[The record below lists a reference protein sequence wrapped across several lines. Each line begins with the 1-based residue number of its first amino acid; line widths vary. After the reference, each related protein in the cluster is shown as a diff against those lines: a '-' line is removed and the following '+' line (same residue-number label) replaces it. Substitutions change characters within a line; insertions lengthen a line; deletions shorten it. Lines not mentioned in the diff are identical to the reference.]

1 MKNLMLHVWHCMFPD
16 RRETSW
22 CLCLSPRR
30 RKVRAGFEAQSENGF
45 AAKVTGIRKP
55 PRAAEAPREGS
66 EGKWLQFQLPFR
78 KCHLCAPLGFLVLAT
93 KRDGVKHFA
102 HICVRLLHN
111 ACAELEN
118 WGTHPCLH
126 SLSLLNILPCTL
138 VWRGSLVGSLY
149 KNWYYKMMDSLKFH
163 SAQCMCSATDSIW
176 SLGLYV
182 VYVSFSLVAYQMP
195 YCPLSSSPGTQNL
208 LLH

>member
-1 MKNLMLHVWHCMFPD
+1 MSGTACSLTEERQAGVCVFPHEEEKLEQVLKPGVKID
-16 RRETSW
+16 
-22 CLCLSPRR
+22 
-30 RKVRAGFEAQSENGF
+30 F

-78 KCHLCAPLGFLVLAT
+78 KCHLCAPFLVLAT

-118 WGTHPCLH
+118 
-126 SLSLLNILPCTL
+126 
-138 VWRGSLVGSLY
+138 
-149 KNWYYKMMDSLKFH
+149 
-163 SAQCMCSATDSIW
+163 
-176 SLGLYV
+176 
-182 VYVSFSLVAYQMP
+182 
-195 YCPLSSSPGTQNL
+195 
-208 LLH
+208 